1 MRLAE
6 SYSNSSVVKTFEK
19 DGKTY
24 ATISYTC
31 DRCGGSGIFYV
42 GVHNG
47 HGIPAS
53 PDAGV
58 CYKCNGDGKVTKDVR
73 MYTDIE
79 YERMQRSKKMADE
92 KKRKEWDAKAAER
105 MAEQNLR
112 TLHKYGF
119 ENGDAYLVLG
129 NTYDIKDELKEAG
142 ARFSPELHWVL
153 PTEPTWL
160 TTHSYVKVSVADIFT
175 VSNGYFVL
183 KDDIHEFMDALE
195 PVRGEYIGKVGQKIK
210 ATVTLVRSVQY
221 DSTFGYR
228 TTTGHIYIFE
238 TADGNTLVW
247 KTTSAWLD
255 VDKTYQLEGTVKEHS
270 EYNKVKQ
277 TVLTRCK
284 IMGAKE

>member
-6 SYSNSSVVKTFEK
+6 SYSNSSIVKTFVK
-19 DGKTY
+19 DGKAY
-24 ATISYTC
+24 ATISDIC

-42 GVHNG
+42 AIHNG
-47 HGIPAS
+47 RGVPAS
-53 PDAGV
+53 PNAGI

-79 YERMQRSKKMADE
+79 YERMQRSKKRAAE
-92 KKRKEWDAKAAER
+92 KKRKEWEAKAAER
-105 MAEQNLR
+105 IAEQNLR
-112 TLHKYGF
+112 TLNKYGF
-119 ENGDAYLVLG
+119 ENVDAYLVLG

-160 TTHSYVKVSVADIFT
+160 TTHKYVKVSVADIFT

-195 PVRGEYIGKVGQKIK
+195 PVRGEYIGKIGQRLSVTATLTK
-210 ATVTLVRSVQY
+210 AIPY
-221 DSTFGYR
+221 DVSFSYKKTIGY
-228 TTTGHIYIFE
+228 IYIFE

-247 KTTSAWLD
+247 RTTSAWLD
-255 VDKTYQLEGTVKEHS
+255 TDKEYDIVGTVKEHS
-270 EYNKVKQ
+270 EYNKVRQ

-284 IMGAKE
+284 IKGE

>member
-6 SYSNSSVVKTFEK
+6 SYSNSSIVKTFDK
-19 DGKTY
+19 DGKAY
-24 ATISYTC
+24 ATISDIC

-42 GVHNG
+42 AIHNG
-47 HGIPAS
+47 RGVPAS
-53 PDAGV
+53 PNAGI

-79 YERMQRSKKMADE
+79 YERMQRSKKRAAE
-92 KKRKEWDAKAAER
+92 KKRKEWEAKAAER
-105 MAEQNLR
+105 IAEQNLR
-112 TLHKYGF
+112 TLNKYGF
-119 ENGDAYLVLG
+119 ENVDAYLVLG

-160 TTHSYVKVSVADIFT
+160 TTHRYVKVSVADIFT
-175 VSNGYFVL
+175 VSNGYLVL

-195 PVRGEYIGKVGQKIK
+195 PVRGEYIGKVGQRLSIT
-210 ATVTLVRSVQY
+210 ATLTRAFAY
-221 DSTFGYR
+221 DASFSYKKTIGYV
-228 TTTGHIYIFE
+228 YIFE

-247 KTTSAWLD
+247 RTTSACLD
-255 VDKTYQLEGTVKEHS
+255 TDKEYNIVGTVKEHS
-270 EYNKVKQ
+270 EYNKVRQ

-284 IMGAKE
+284 IKGE

>member
-6 SYSNSSVVKTFEK
+6 SYSNSSVVKTFDK
-19 DGKTY
+19 DGKAY
-24 ATISYTC
+24 ATISDTC

-42 GVHNG
+42 AVHNG
-47 HGIPAS
+47 HGVPAL

-79 YERMQRSKKMADE
+79 YERMQRSKKRAAE
-92 KKRKEWDAKAAER
+92 KKRKEWEAKATER
-105 MAEQNLR
+105 IAKQNLR
-112 TLHKYGF
+112 TLKKYGF
-119 ENGDAYLVLG
+119 ENVDAYLVLG

-142 ARFSPELHWVL
+142 AKFSPELHWVL

-160 TTHSYVKVSVADIFT
+160 TTHRYVKVSVADIFT

-183 KDDIHEFMDALE
+183 RDDIHEFMEALE
-195 PVRGEYIGKVGQKIK
+195 PVRGEYIGKVGQRLSITATLTK
-210 ATVTLVRSVQY
+210 AIPY
-221 DSTFGYR
+221 DASFGYQR
-228 TTTGHIYIFE
+228 RITTGYIYIFE

-247 KTTSAWLD
+247 RTTSARLD
-255 VDKTYQLEGTVKEHS
+255 TDKEYDIIGTVKEHS
-270 EYNKVKQ
+270 EYDKVRQ

-284 IMGAKE
+284 IKGE

>member
-6 SYSNSSVVKTFEK
+6 SYSNSSIVKTFVK

-24 ATISYTC
+24 ATISDTC

-42 GVHNG
+42 AIHNG
-47 HGIPAS
+47 HGVPAS

-79 YERMQRSKKMADE
+79 YERMQRSKKRADE
-92 KKRKEWDAKAAER
+92 KKRKERDAKV
-105 MAEQNLR
+105 AEQNLR
-112 TLHKYGF
+112 TLNKYGF
-119 ENGDAYLVLG
+119 ENVDAYIVLG

-142 ARFSPELHWVL
+142 AKFSPELYWVL

-175 VSNGYFVL
+175 ISNGYFVL
-183 KDDIHEFMDALE
+183 RDDIREFRNALE
-195 PVRGEYIGKVGQKIK
+195 PVRGEYIGKVGQRLSVTATLTK
-210 ATVTLVRSVQY
+210 AIPY
-221 DSTFGYR
+221 DASFSYQRRTMGY
-228 TTTGHIYIFE
+228 IYIFE

-247 KTTSAWLD
+247 RTTSAWLD
-255 VDKTYQLEGTVKEHS
+255 IGKEYDIVGTVKEHS
-270 EYNKVKQ
+270 EYNKVRQ

-284 IMGAKE
+284 IKGE

>member
-6 SYSNSSVVKTFEK
+6 SYSNASIVKTFDK
-19 DGKTY
+19 DGKAY
-24 ATISYTC
+24 ATIRYTC

-42 GVHNG
+42 AVHNG
-47 HGIPAS
+47 RGVPAS

-79 YERMQRSKKMADE
+79 YERMQRSKKRADE
-92 KKRKEWDAKAAER
+92 KKSKEWDAKVAER

-112 TLHKYGF
+112 TLNKYGF
-119 ENGDAYLVLG
+119 ENVDAYIVLG
-129 NTYDIKDELKEAG
+129 NTYDIKDKLKEAG
-142 ARFSPELHWVL
+142 AKFSPELHWVL

-175 VSNGYFVL
+175 ISNGYLVL
-183 KDDIHEFMDALE
+183 KDDIREFMDALE
-195 PVRGEYIGKVGQKIK
+195 PVRGEYIGKVGQRLSVT
-210 ATVTLVRSVQY
+210 ATLTRAIPY
-221 DSTFGYR
+221 DASFGYQI
-228 TTTGHIYIFE
+228 TTGYIYIFE

-247 KTTSAWLD
+247 KTTSAWLNIGKEYD
-255 VDKTYQLEGTVKEHS
+255 IVGTVKEHS
-270 EYNKVKQ
+270 EYNKVRQ

-284 IMGAKE
+284 IKGE